1 MLVSELVDLPM
12 NFANGIA
19 GMNWPSVPPVGVTL
33 YVRDEATVTVLTPR
47 VDGETLEAKLLELP
61 VVTGRISSVPELELP
76 EPNKLERMSSSAVVA
91 PGSISIVV
99 ELPFCVPSV
108 AIGVKLSVYFIV
120 CAETLATRTS
130 DWKFE
135 LFAPLV
141 CATPGMI
148 SESGCGVLRG
158 TGETGVTT
166 LTEIGT
172 DVTAEPLLPI
182 FPELPYVTSTV
193 PVFVPRFR
201 VPGAA
206 VTVSVAPAGPTMP
219 EAGVAVSHGL
229 SVVAVKGV
237 GVCTAGSRTVC
248 TTLPSAPASV
258 LDFADFTSTLTGI
271 TKRPRGRGPGA
282 AWGREGWSP
291 RTR

>member
-1 MLVSELVDLPM
+1 M
-12 NFANGIA
+12 
-19 GMNWPSVPPVGVTL
+19 
-33 YVRDEATVTVLTPR
+33 
-47 VDGETLEAKLLELP
+47 
-61 VVTGRISSVPELELP
+61 GRISSVPELAPP
-76 EPNKLERMSSSAVVA
+76 EPKKLERMSSSAVVA
-91 PGSISIVV
+91 PGSIVMVV
-99 ELPFCVPSV
+99 ELPDCVPSV

-120 CAETLATRTS
+120 CAETFATRTS

-219 EAGVAVSHGL
+219 EAGVTVSHGL
-229 SVVAVKGV
+229 SVLAVKGV
-237 GVCTAGSRTVC
+237 GVCTAGSSTVC
-248 TTLPSAPASV
+248 TTLPNAPASV

-271 TKRPRGRGPGA
+271 TKTPTTSDHGPA
-282 AWGREGWSP
+282 SSLQELMP